1 MKVAVLG
8 AGSWG
13 LALAVLLHR
22 RGHAVTLWGRDGERL
37 RRLQQSRR
45 EDQRFP
51 NLVFPH
57 EIHITADP
65 AGALKAAQ
73 AVVWV
78 LPCQVTR
85 RVAREL
91 RKFFPAEALFVHAS
105 KGLEKATHKR
115 ISEQLKEETGKDFG
129 VLSGPSHAEEVAL
142 GLPASVVAAAED
154 RRTAE
159 AIQNLFHG
167 EDFRVYTG
175 TDLLGVELGGALKN
189 VIAVAAGI
197 LDGLELGDSAK
208 AALMTRGLHEI
219 TRLAEACG
227 ARPQTL
233 AGLAGVGDLWV
244 TCTSRYSRNR
254 RLGEKIGRGERPLLA
269 ISAMTQVAEGVA
281 TAVAACRLAES
292 RGVEVPICEQVHAVL
307 TETVPVRQAVKNLL
321 ARSAKAEREE
331 PDAK

>member
-1 MKVAVLG
+1 MKAAVLG

-22 RGHAVTLWGRDGERL
+22 RGHAVSLWGREGERL

-45 EDQRFP
+45 DDERFP
-51 NLVFPH
+51 GLVFPSV
-57 EIHITADP
+57 IHITSDP
-65 AGALKAAQ
+65 AEALKAAQ

-78 LPCQVTR
+78 LPCQATR
-85 RVAREL
+85 RAAREL
-91 RKFFPAEALFVHAS
+91 RNFFPTEALFVHAS
-105 KGLEKATHKR
+105 KGLEEETYKR

-129 VLSGPSHAEEVAL
+129 VLSGPSHAEEVAR

-154 RRTAE
+154 RHTAE
-159 AIQNLFHG
+159 AIQKLFHG
-167 EDFRVYTG
+167 EDFRVYTS
-175 TDLLGVELGGALKN
+175 TDRLGVELGGALKN
-189 VIAVAAGI
+189 VIAIAAGV

-227 ARPQTL
+227 AEPQTL
-233 AGLAGVGDLWV
+233 SGLAGVGDLWV

-254 RLGEKIGRGERPLLA
+254 RLGEKIGKGEKPRQA

-281 TAVAACRLAES
+281 TAAAACRLARS
-292 RGVEVPICEQVHAVL
+292 AGVEVPICEQVHAVL
-307 TETVPVRQAVKNLL
+307 METVSVRQAVKNLL
-321 ARSAKAEREE
+321 SRSAKAEREE
-331 PDAK
+331 SDAK